1 MLGPSLRDPSAD
13 QRELLLLSLDGLSLL
28 KMPMLRLFVGVVEAR
43 GLKNRDVYPGALPA
57 V

>member
-13 QRELLLLSLDGLSLL
+13 QRELLLLSLDSLSLL

-43 GLKNRDVYPGALPA
+43 GLKNRDVYPGAPPA